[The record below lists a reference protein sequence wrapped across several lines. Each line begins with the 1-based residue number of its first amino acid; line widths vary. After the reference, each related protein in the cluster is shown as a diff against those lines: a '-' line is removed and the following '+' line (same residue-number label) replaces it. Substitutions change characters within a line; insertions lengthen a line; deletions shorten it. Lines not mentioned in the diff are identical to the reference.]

1 MPELVETKTTVR
13 TGKPELTFLP
23 DRNRLKDYRIT
34 VAEIGQVLGYSLT
47 GATASTYTEG
57 DEEYD
62 IRVQLAKTDLDIAE
76 DVDRIHIRT
85 QKGLVPLSAL
95 GNLIF
100 RTSETQIT
108 RRNKQKMFVIEAN
121 IVEGSLGDVVGKI
134 QQAVTKIELPPGYQI
149 RMGGDAEE
157 QAESY
162 QAIGAALIQA
172 IILTYMLLAALSIL
186 IGWFAFLV
194 FIAFFAQTRAVI
206 QNARRTLTGGQKNMI

>member
-1 MPELVETKTTVR
+1 
-13 TGKPELTFLP
+13 
-23 DRNRLKDYRIT
+23 
-34 VAEIGQVLGYSLT
+34 
-47 GATASTYTEG
+47 
-57 DEEYD
+57 
-62 IRVQLAKTDLDIAE
+62 
-76 DVDRIHIRT
+76 
-85 QKGLVPLSAL
+85 
-95 GNLIF
+95 
-100 RTSETQIT
+100 
-108 RRNKQKMFVIEAN
+108 MFVIEAN